1 MSGIAVVLFNET
13 KIKNYNIRNFLRR
26 NTMTNTIFKP
36 LIGERVF
43 DKFFNEFTNDVEFPF
58 KSFPKVDV
66 IDDEKSI
73 RLIAEFPGVK
83 KEDVNIILEDG
94 FLTVSG
100 EKKNEFE
107 GSEEINIIRNERIFG
122 KFERK
127 FELPEDIN
135 PDEIKAK
142 FENGLLNIS
151 IDKLVPEK
159 PKERIIEV
167 K

>member
-1 MSGIAVVLFNET
+1 
-13 KIKNYNIRNFLRR
+13 
-26 NTMTNTIFKP
+26 MTNVIFKP
-36 LIGERVF
+36 FIAEKGF
-43 DKFFNEFTNDVEFPF
+43 DKFFNEFTNNVEFPF
-58 KSFPKVDV
+58 KKFPRVDV
-66 IDDEKSI
+66 ADDEKSI
-73 RLIAEFPGVK
+73 RLIAELPGVK
-83 KEDVNIILEDG
+83 KEDVKILLENG

-100 EKKNEFE
+100 EKKSEFE
-107 GSEEINIIRNERIFG
+107 ANEEINVFRNERLFG

-127 FELPEDIN
+127 FELPENIN

-142 FENGLLNIS
+142 FENGLLKIS

>member
-1 MSGIAVVLFNET
+1 MNNV
-13 KIKNYNIRNFLRR
+13 
-26 NTMTNTIFKP
+26 IFKP
-36 LIGERVF
+36 FVGERGF
-43 DKFFNEFTNDVEFPF
+43 DKYFNEFTKNVEFPVNR
-58 KSFPKVDV
+58 FPRVDV
-66 IDDEKSI
+66 VDDEKSI
-73 RLIAEFPGVK
+73 KLIADLPGVK
-83 KEDVNIILEDG
+83 KEDVKILLEDG

-107 GSEEINIIRNERIFG
+107 GKEEINIIRNERLFG

-151 IDKLVPEK
+151 IAKLVPEK

>member
-1 MSGIAVVLFNET
+1 
-13 KIKNYNIRNFLRR
+13 
-26 NTMTNTIFKP
+26 MTNVIFKP
-36 LIGERVF
+36 FIGERGL
-43 DKFFNEFTNDVEFPF
+43 DKFFNEFTNDVELPVNRFPR
-58 KSFPKVDV
+58 VDV
-66 IDDEKSI
+66 VDDEKSI
-73 RLIAEFPGVK
+73 KLIAELPGVK
-83 KEDVNIILEDG
+83 KEDVKILLEDG
-94 FLTVSG
+94 FLTMSG

-107 GSEEINIIRNERIFG
+107 GKEENNIFKHERLFG

-151 IDKLVPEK
+151 IAKLAPEK

>member
-1 MSGIAVVLFNET
+1 
-13 KIKNYNIRNFLRR
+13 
-26 NTMTNTIFKP
+26 MTNVIFKP
-36 LIGERVF
+36 FIGERGL
-43 DKFFNEFTNDVEFPF
+43 DKFFNEFTNDVEFPLNR
-58 KSFPKVDV
+58 FPRVDV
-66 IDDEKSI
+66 VDDEKSI
-73 RLIAEFPGVK
+73 KLIAELPGVK
-83 KEDVNIILEDG
+83 KEDVKILLEDG
-94 FLTVSG
+94 FLTMSG

-107 GSEEINIIRNERIFG
+107 GKEEINIFKNERLFG

-151 IDKLVPEK
+151 IAKLAPEK
-159 PKERIIEV
+159 TKERIIEV

>member
-1 MSGIAVVLFNET
+1 MSNL
-13 KIKNYNIRNFLRR
+13 
-26 NTMTNTIFKP
+26 IFKP
-36 LIGERVF
+36 IIRERGF
-43 DKFFNEFTNDVEFPF
+43 DKFFSEFTKNVEFPVNR
-58 KSFPKVDV
+58 FPRVDV
-66 IDDEKSI
+66 VDDEKSI
-73 RLIAEFPGVK
+73 KLIAELPGVK
-83 KEDVNIILEDG
+83 KEDVKILLEDG
-94 FLTVSG
+94 YLTVSG
-100 EKKNEFE
+100 EKKNDFE
-107 GSEEINIIRNERIFG
+107 GKEEINIIRNERLFG

>member
-1 MSGIAVVLFNET
+1 MNNV
-13 KIKNYNIRNFLRR
+13 
-26 NTMTNTIFKP
+26 IFKP
-36 LIGERVF
+36 FIAEKSF
-43 DKFFNEFTNDVEFPF
+43 DKIFNEFTNNVEFPF
-58 KSFPKVDV
+58 KRFPRVDV
-66 IDDEKSI
+66 INDDKSI
-73 RLIAEFPGVK
+73 RLIAELPGVK
-83 KEDVNIILEDG
+83 KEDVKILLENG

-107 GSEEINIIRNERIFG
+107 ANEENNVFRNERLFG

-135 PDEIKAK
+135 PEEIKAK
-142 FENGLLNIS
+142 FENGLLKIS
-151 IDKLVPEK
+151 IAKLIPAK

>member
-1 MSGIAVVLFNET
+1 
-13 KIKNYNIRNFLRR
+13 
-26 NTMTNTIFKP
+26 MTNVVFKP
-36 LIGERVF
+36 FIRERGF
-43 DKFFNEFTNDVEFPF
+43 DKFFNEFTKNVEFPVNR
-58 KSFPKVDV
+58 FPRVDV
-66 IDDEKSI
+66 VDDEKSI
-73 RLIAEFPGVK
+73 KLIAELPGVK
-83 KEDVNIILEDG
+83 KEDVKILLEDG

-107 GSEEINIIRNERIFG
+107 GKEEINIIRTERLFG

-135 PDEIKAK
+135 SDEIKAK

-151 IDKLVPEK
+151 IDKLVPER

>member
-1 MSGIAVVLFNET
+1 MN
-13 KIKNYNIRNFLRR
+13 R
-26 NTMTNTIFKP
+26 
-36 LIGERVF
+36 
-43 DKFFNEFTNDVEFPF
+43 FPR
-58 KSFPKVDV
+58 VDV
-66 IDDEKSI
+66 VDDEKSI
-73 RLIAEFPGVK
+73 KLIAELPGVK
-83 KEDVNIILEDG
+83 KEDVKILLEDG

-107 GSEEINIIRNERIFG
+107 GKEEINIIRNERLFG

-151 IDKLVPEK
+151 IAKLVPEK

>member
-1 MSGIAVVLFNET
+1 MNNV
-13 KIKNYNIRNFLRR
+13 
-26 NTMTNTIFKP
+26 IFKP
-36 LIGERVF
+36 FVGERGF
-43 DKFFNEFTNDVEFPF
+43 DKYFNEFTKNVEFPVNR
-58 KSFPKVDV
+58 FPRVDV
-66 IDDEKSI
+66 VDDEKSI
-73 RLIAEFPGVK
+73 KLIADLPGVK
-83 KEDVNIILEDG
+83 KEDVKILLEDG

-107 GSEEINIIRNERIFG
+107 GKEEINIIRNERLFG

-127 FELPEDIN
+127 FELSEDIN

-142 FENGLLNIS
+142 FENGVLNIS

>member
-1 MSGIAVVLFNET
+1 
-13 KIKNYNIRNFLRR
+13 
-26 NTMTNTIFKP
+26 MTNVIFKP
-36 LIGERVF
+36 LIGERGF
-43 DKFFNEFTNDVEFPF
+43 DKFFNEFTNDVEFPVNR
-58 KSFPKVDV
+58 FPMVDV
-66 IDDEKSI
+66 VDDEKSI
-73 RLIAEFPGVK
+73 KLIAELPGLN
-83 KEDVNIILEDG
+83 KEDVKILLEDG

-107 GSEEINIIRNERIFG
+107 GKEEINIIRNERLFG

-151 IDKLVPEK
+151 IAKLAPEK

>member
-1 MSGIAVVLFNET
+1 
-13 KIKNYNIRNFLRR
+13 
-26 NTMTNTIFKP
+26 MTNVILKP
-36 LIGERVF
+36 FIRERGF
-43 DKFFNEFTNDVEFPF
+43 DKFFNEFSKNVDFPVNR
-58 KSFPKVDV
+58 FPRVDV
-66 IDDEKSI
+66 VDDEKSI
-73 RLIAEFPGVK
+73 NLIAELPGVK
-83 KEDVNIILEDG
+83 KEDVKILLEDG

-107 GSEEINIIRNERIFG
+107 GKEEINIIRNERLFG

-142 FENGLLNIS
+142 FENGVLNIS

>member
-1 MSGIAVVLFNET
+1 
-13 KIKNYNIRNFLRR
+13 
-26 NTMTNTIFKP
+26 MTNVIFKP
-36 LIGERVF
+36 FIGERGI
-43 DKFFNEFTNDVEFPF
+43 DKFFNEIKNNVEIPF
-58 KSFPKVDV
+58 KRFLRVDV
-66 IDDEKSI
+66 VDTEKSI
-73 RLIAEFPGVK
+73 EFIAELPGVK
-83 KEDVNIILEDG
+83 KEDVKILLENG

-107 GSEEINIIRNERIFG
+107 ANEEINVFRNERLFG

-127 FELPEDIN
+127 FELPEEIN

-142 FENGLLNIS
+142 FENGLLKIS
-151 IDKLVPEK
+151 IAKLVTEK